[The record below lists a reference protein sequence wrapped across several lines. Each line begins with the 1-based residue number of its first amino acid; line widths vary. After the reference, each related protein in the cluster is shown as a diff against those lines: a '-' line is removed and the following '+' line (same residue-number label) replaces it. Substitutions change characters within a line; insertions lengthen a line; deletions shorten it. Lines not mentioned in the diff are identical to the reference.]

1 VWDQIEKK
9 DQVEQDLSVSANEGF
24 VNMDNDSLLK
34 VVTFLLIIVMDLWCV
49 NVLVGVKHSQNMG
62 WRFSQNFNILFAC
75 FNSYAA
81 AFCNGL

>member
-1 VWDQIEKK
+1 VGSNRGEQKK

-49 NVLVGVKHSQNMG
+49 NVLVG
-62 WRFSQNFNILFAC
+62 
-75 FNSYAA
+75 
-81 AFCNGL
+81 